1 MNRLAWRGP
10 LFDATAVLGAV
21 AVRLW
26 NPGPRFIETHYS
38 NGVYPAIDRAVR
50 AVTGPPPFCLGDVL
64 AIVALAALG
73 GYWFRMLR
81 SARSA
86 LARKPSRIGALLR
99 AVSRTLAGLALVYLW
114 FMVSWAFGY
123 ARVPLTDKIVVHE
136 SRTDEDS
143 VNRLADRVIDELTR
157 DAPPAHAE
165 HLDDAAAAARLQPR
179 FEATIR
185 RLGDAATFA
194 PPRLKPT
201 LFQPLF
207 RASAT
212 TGFTDPWTHEVNL
225 DASLFAVERPAI
237 FAHEWSH
244 LAGFN
249 DESEAN
255 FIAVIAC
262 TTATDP
268 LLRYSG
274 WLLVWSN
281 LPHNVRPTHRIG
293 RLAYEDLAAIR
304 ARYLKNV
311 NRQVEHASRAAY
323 NGYLKS
329 NHVKAGYASYGIF
342 IRWLTGADFDRGGLP
357 VVREAGARPP
367 DLPAEVGAAKPPDLS
382 AEVGAAKPPDLP
394 R

>member
-1 MNRLAWRGP
+1 MNRSAWRG
-10 LFDATAVLGAV
+10 LVFDATAVLAAV

-50 AVTGPPPFCLGDVL
+50 AVTGPLPFCLGDLL
-64 AIVALAALG
+64 AIVVLAALG
-73 GYWFRMLR
+73 GYWFGILR
-81 SARSA
+81 STRFANARIV
-86 LARKPSRIGALLR
+86 LGALLR
-99 AVSRTLAGLALVYLW
+99 AVSRTVAGLALVYLW

-194 PPRLKPT
+194 PPHLKPT
-201 LFQPLF
+201 LFQPLL

-225 DASLFAVERPAI
+225 DATLFAVERPAI

-255 FIAVIAC
+255 FIAVVAC

-281 LPHNVRPTHRIG
+281 LPQNVRPTHRIG
-293 RLAYEDLAAIR
+293 RLAYDDLAAIR

-357 VVREAGARPP
+357 VVREP
-367 DLPAEVGAAKPPDLS
+367 EAAKPP
-382 AEVGAAKPPDLP
+382 G
-394 R
+394 

>member
-1 MNRLAWRGP
+1 
-10 LFDATAVLGAV
+10 V

-38 NGVYPAIDRAVR
+38 NGVYPSIDRAIR
-50 AVTGPPPFCLGDVL
+50 AVTGPLPFCLGDVL
-64 AIVALAALG
+64 LAIVLG
-73 GYWFRMLR
+73 TLCAYWFRTLR
-81 SARSA
+81 SAAGADSARRRSRDRSSRDRSSRFA
-86 LARKPSRIGALLR
+86 TARVFLGAMLR
-99 AVSRTLAGLALVYLW
+99 ALSRTVAGVAVVYLW
-114 FMVSWAFGY
+114 FMISWAFGY

-165 HLDDAAAAARLQPR
+165 HLNDAAAAARLQPR

-281 LPHNVRPTHRIG
+281 MPQNVHPTHRIG
-293 RLAYEDLAAIR
+293 RLAYADLAAIR

-342 IRWLTGADFDRGGLP
+342 IRWLTGADFDRSGLP
-357 VVREAGARPP
+357 VVR
-367 DLPAEVGAAKPPDLS
+367 
-382 AEVGAAKPPDLP
+382 
-394 R
+394 

>member
-1 MNRLAWRGP
+1 
-10 LFDATAVLGAV
+10 V
-21 AVRLW
+21 
-26 NPGPRFIETHYS
+26 
-38 NGVYPAIDRAVR
+38 
-50 AVTGPPPFCLGDVL
+50 
-64 AIVALAALG
+64 
-73 GYWFRMLR
+73 
-81 SARSA
+81 
-86 LARKPSRIGALLR
+86 
-99 AVSRTLAGLALVYLW
+99 ALVYLW
-114 FMVSWAFGY
+114 FMISWAFGY
-123 ARVPLTDKIVVHE
+123 ARVPLTEKIVVHE

-179 FEATIR
+179 FEATIG
-185 RLGDAATFA
+185 RLGDVAAFA
-194 PPRLKPT
+194 PPRIKPT

-225 DASLFAVERPAI
+225 DATLFAVERPAI

-255 FIAVIAC
+255 FIAVISC

-281 LPHNVRPTHRIG
+281 LPQNVRPTHRIG

-342 IRWLTGADFDRGGLP
+342 IRWLTGADFDRSGLP
-357 VVREAGARPP
+357 VVRY
-367 DLPAEVGAAKPPDLS
+367 VGAA
-382 AEVGAAKPPDLP
+382 AAP
-394 R
+394 RVERRPFGLK

>member
-1 MNRLAWRGP
+1 MNRHAWRGP
-10 LFDATAVLGAV
+10 ALEATAVVAAV

-26 NPGPRFIETHYS
+26 NPGPQFIETHYS
-38 NGVYPAIDRAVR
+38 NGLYPPLDRTIR
-50 AVTGPPPFCLGDVL
+50 ALTGPLPFCLGDVL
-64 AIVALAALG
+64 FAIVLATLCVF
-73 GYWFRMLR
+73 WFRMLR
-81 SARSA
+81 SAGSDVARQRSRGVNPRFTTA
-86 LARKPSRIGALLR
+86 RIFLAAIFRGLART
-99 AVSRTLAGLALVYLW
+99 VAGVALVYLW
-114 FMVSWAFGY
+114 FMISWAFGY

-165 HLDDAAAAARLQPR
+165 HLDDAAVAARLQPR

-185 RLGDAATFA
+185 RLGDVATFA

-201 LFQPLF
+201 LFQPLL

-225 DASLFAVERPAI
+225 EASLFAVERPAI

-255 FIAVIAC
+255 FIAVVAC

-281 LPHNVRPTHRIG
+281 LPQNVHPTHRIG
-293 RLAYEDLAAIR
+293 RLAYDDLAAIR
-304 ARYLKNV
+304 ARFLKNV
-311 NRQVEHASRAAY
+311 NRQVEHASQAAY

-342 IRWLTGADFDRGGLP
+342 IRWLTGADFDRSGLP
-357 VVREAGARPP
+357 VVRAAGP
-367 DLPAEVGAAKPPDLS
+367 AKPPD
-382 AEVGAAKPPDLP
+382 GP